1 MATPYEKVY
10 GRFLNKCSDFNL
22 ADLDDHTLN
31 EMMKDWL
38 DSAIIRTRTSSDL
51 SARDDEAE
59 IFENDLTDQ
68 DVELLSMGMVL
79 SWLDQRIQSTEYT
92 NLFIGGK
99 ESKFYSPSQQLTEL
113 RNLRAD
119 IVREM
124 QQIHCYSTYTNS
136 SYFND

>member
-59 IFENDLTDQ
+59 VFENDLTDQ
-68 DVELLSMGMVL
+68 DVELLGMGMIL
-79 SWLDQRIQSTEYT
+79 AWLDQRIQSTEYT

-99 ESKFYSPSQQLTEL
+99 ESKFYSPSQQLAEL

-119 IVREM
+119 ISREM
-124 QQIHCYSTYTNS
+124 QQIYCYSTYTNS

>member
-22 ADLDDHTLN
+22 ADLDDYTLN
-31 EMMKDWL
+31 EMMKEWL
-38 DSAIIRTRTSSDL
+38 NSAIIRTRTSSDL
-51 SARDDEAE
+51 SVRDDEAE
-59 IFENDLTDQ
+59 EFENDLTDR
-68 DVELLSMGMVL
+68 DVELLAMGMVL

-92 NLFIGGK
+92 NLFVGGK
-99 ESKFYSPSQQLTEL
+99 EQKFYAPSAQLAEL

-124 QQIHCYSTYTNS
+124 QQIHCYSTYTKN
-136 SYFND
+136 SYFDD

>member
-38 DSAIIRTRTSSDL
+38 DSAIIRARTSSDL
-51 SARDDEAE
+51 FVRDDEVE
-59 IFENDLTDQ
+59 EFENDLSDQ
-68 DVELLSMGMVL
+68 DVELLAMGMVL
-79 SWLDQRIQSTEYT
+79 AWLDQRIQSTEYT

-99 ESKFYSPSQQLTEL
+99 EQKLRQLFAYSSL
-113 RNLRAD
+113 RLETA
-119 IVREM
+119 
-124 QQIHCYSTYTNS
+124 
-136 SYFND
+136 

>member
-59 IFENDLTDQ
+59 EFENDLTDQ
-68 DVELLSMGMVL
+68 DVELLSMGMII

-99 ESKFYSPSQQLTEL
+99 ETKFYSPSQQLTEL

>member
-10 GRFLNKCSDFNL
+10 GKFLNKCTDFNL

-38 DSAIIRTRTSSDL
+38 DSAVIRTRTSSDL
-51 SARDDEAE
+51 SARDDENE
-59 IFENDLTDQ
+59 VFENDLSGHDI
-68 DVELLSMGMVL
+68 ELLAMGMIL
-79 SWLDQRIQSTEYT
+79 AWLDQRIQSTELT
-92 NLFIGGK
+92 SMMIGGK
-99 ESKFYSPSQQLTEL
+99 EEKFYAQANHISEL

-124 QQIHCYSTYTNS
+124 QQLHCYNTYLTN

>member
-1 MATPYEKVY
+1 MATPYDVVY
-10 GRFLNKCSDFNL
+10 NRFLNKCSDFNL
-22 ADLDDHTLN
+22 ADLDDYTLE

-38 DSAIIRTRTSSDL
+38 HSAIIRTRTSSDL
-51 SARDDEAE
+51 SARDDENE
-59 IFENDLTDQ
+59 VFENDLTSQ
-68 DVELLSMGMVL
+68 DVELLAMGMVL
-79 SWLDQRIQSTEYT
+79 AWLDQRIQSTEYT

-99 ESKFYSPSQQLTEL
+99 ETKFYSPSQQLTEL

-124 QQIHCYSTYTNS
+124 QQIHCYNTYLTS

>member
-1 MATPYEKVY
+1 MATPYDVVY
-10 GRFLNKCSDFNL
+10 NRFLNKCSDFNL

-59 IFENDLTDQ
+59 VFENDLTDQ
-68 DVELLSMGMVL
+68 DVELLAMGMVL
-79 SWLDQRIQSTEYT
+79 AWLDQRIQSTEYT
-92 NLFIGGK
+92 NLFVGGK
-99 ESKFYSPSQQLTEL
+99 EEKFFSPSQQLAEL

-119 IVREM
+119 ILREM
-124 QQIHCYSTYTNS
+124 QQIHCYNTYTNN

>member
-51 SARDDEAE
+51 SVRDDEAE
-59 IFENDLTDQ
+59 EFENDLSGQ
-68 DVELLSMGMVL
+68 DIELLAMGMVL
-79 SWLDQRIQSTEYT
+79 AWLDQRIQSTEYT
-92 NLFIGGK
+92 NLFVGGK
-99 ESKFYSPSQQLTEL
+99 EEKLKHLFAYSSL
-113 RNLRAD
+113 RLETA
-119 IVREM
+119 
-124 QQIHCYSTYTNS
+124 
-136 SYFND
+136 

>member
-10 GRFLNKCSDFNL
+10 GRFLNKCTDFNI

-51 SARDDEAE
+51 FVRDDEVE
-59 IFENDLTDQ
+59 EFENDLSDQ
-68 DVELLSMGMVL
+68 DVELLAMGMVL
-79 SWLDQRIQSTEYT
+79 AWLDQRIQSTEYT

-99 ESKFYSPSQQLTEL
+99 EQKFYSPSSQLAEL

-119 IVREM
+119 ILREM

>member
-10 GRFLNKCSDFNL
+10 GRFLNKCTDFNL
-22 ADLDDHTLN
+22 VDLDDHTLN

-38 DSAIIRTRTSSDL
+38 DSAVIRTRTSSDL
-51 SARDDEAE
+51 SARDDENE
-59 IFENDLTDQ
+59 VFENDLSSQ
-68 DVELLSMGMVL
+68 DVELLAMGMIL
-79 SWLDQRIQSTEYT
+79 AWLDQRIQSTELT
-92 NLFIGGK
+92 SMMIGGK
-99 ESKFYSPSQQLTEL
+99 EEKFYAQANHISEL

-124 QQIHCYSTYTNS
+124 QQLHCYNTYLTN

>member
-10 GRFLNKCSDFNL
+10 CRFLNKCTDFNL

-59 IFENDLTDQ
+59 EFENDLTDQ
-68 DVELLSMGMVL
+68 DIELLAMGMIL
-79 SWLDQRIQSTEYT
+79 AWLDQRIQSTEYT
-92 NLFIGGK
+92 NLFVAGK
-99 ESKFYSPSQQLTEL
+99 EEKLKQLFAYSSL
-113 RNLRAD
+113 RLETA
-119 IVREM
+119 
-124 QQIHCYSTYTNS
+124 
-136 SYFND
+136 